1 MHPLYGKANKQLKI
15 SVVIVFS
22 AIVILSLV
30 GASQD
35 ILQNILKDIRQH
47 GTECKFRARI
57 LEKTD
62 DKNGLVVQKAPA
74 TDAREKRIYVFI
86 TRDTKIG
93 YQVFG
98 PHPTWKSLSYND
110 LREENPVLIYGVMVI
125 DKEDVPET
133 MYVEAKRIEP
143 SE

>member
-1 MHPLYGKANKQLKI
+1 MHLLYGKANKKLKI
-15 SVVIVFS
+15 SVVIVS
-22 AIVILSLV
+22 SIIVILSLV

-35 ILQNILKDIRQH
+35 ILQDILKDVRQH
-47 GTECKFRARI
+47 GTECTFRARI

-62 DKNGLVVQKAPA
+62 DKNGLVVQKTPA

-93 YQVFG
+93 YRVYG
-98 PHPTWKSLSYND
+98 PNPRWKALSFND
-110 LREENPVLIYGVMVI
+110 LREENPVLIYGLMII

-143 SE
+143 CE